1 MNGAPHQSHH
11 SHRSHQSHHS
21 RRSRRAASTMDTWD
35 ECFQSN
41 CARAHTH
48 LHNTLMVNLI
58 CGTTDQTHRGC
69 EHHRHCGLHA
79 NCTHTNTRRHSLD
92 VNLIFPTDQT
102 HRGCE
107 HHRHRG
113 LQTDLH
119 TNTRTNR
126 QTHKRRH
133 THSPEPLTYSFP
145 QIKRTQG
152 VSTTDMAGRMLT
164 CTHTRTHTRTH
175 TLLYHYPISP
185 QIKLT
190 QGVSTTAVVGRML
203 TCTHAHTHPFTINL
217 FLLTDQTC
225 TGREHHRHGGQHADV
240 HTHTHAHTHSFIVI
254 LFPHR
259 SNVQRV

>member
-21 RRSRRAASTMDTWD
+21 HRSRRAASTMDTWD

-58 CGTTDQTHRGC
+58 CGT
-69 EHHRHCGLHA
+69 
-79 NCTHTNTRRHSLD
+79 
-92 VNLIFPTDQT
+92 TDQT